1 MTCEQETATTLREA
15 GYRVTPQRLLIASAL
30 RHAGRHLSAAEIAAE
45 VRAVYPVAELS
56 TVYRTVE
63 MLKRLHLATA
73 TDMGGDDLLFEWS
86 AGEAHHHLI
95 CSRCRKMQVLDHAYL
110 GGLAEEVGRDFGFEA
125 DLRHFAIFGVCRDCG
140 TEAGAEAGA

>member
-1 MTCEQETATTLREA
+1 MACEQETATTLREA
-15 GYRVTPQRLLIASAL
+15 GFRVTPQRLLVASAL
-30 RHAGRHLSAAEIAAE
+30 RHAGRHLSAAEIADQ
-45 VRAVYPVAELS
+45 VRAVYPVVDLS

-95 CSRCRKMQVLDHAYL
+95 CSSCRKMQVLDHEYL
-110 GGLAEEVGRDFGFEA
+110 KGLAERVGQDFGFQA
-125 DLRHFAIFGVCRDCG
+125 DLQHFAIFGVCRDCR
-140 TEAGAEAGA
+140 EGAEA

>member
-1 MTCEQETATTLREA
+1 MACEQETATILREA
-15 GYRVTPQRLLIASAL
+15 GFRVTPQRLLVASAL
-30 RHAGRHLSAAEIAAE
+30 RHAGRHLSAAEIAEE
-45 VRAVYPVAELS
+45 VRAVYPVVDLS

-95 CSRCRKMQVLDHAYL
+95 CSSCRKMQVLDHNYL
-110 GGLAEEVGRDFGFEA
+110 EGLAERVGEDFGFQA
-125 DLRHFAIFGVCRDCG
+125 DLQHFAIFGTCRDCRE
-140 TEAGAEAGA
+140 EAQA